1 MTNKTPVDNTKLK
14 PYLAEER
21 KRLILLSA
29 KQGLNFSDIARIF
42 RIDKSIVT
50 RTISANIEEYKQIMI
65 SS

>member
-1 MTNKTPVDNTKLK
+1 MTNKHPVDNAKLK
-14 PYLAEER
+14 PYLVEER

-42 RIDKSIVT
+42 RINKSIVT

-65 SS
+65 SD

>member
-1 MTNKTPVDNTKLK
+1 MTNKQPVDNAKLK
-14 PYLAEER
+14 PYLSEER

-50 RTISANIEEYKQIMI
+50 RIISANIEEYKRVMI
-65 SS
+65 SE

>member
-1 MTNKTPVDNTKLK
+1 MTNKQPVDNTKLK
-14 PYLAEER
+14 PYLVEER

-50 RTISANIEEYKQIMI
+50 RTISANIEEYKQVMI
-65 SS
+65 SE